1 MDGLHIQ
8 EQNGTYSQWAQIRF
22 CFARLPTRA
31 GRMFLRGRAAN
42 IRASGST
49 LMKTGGPTGQN
60 RAVRVQLVTRLPRAR
75 EDGLIM
81 ENQ

>member
-1 MDGLHIQ
+1 
-8 EQNGTYSQWAQIRF
+8 
-22 CFARLPTRA
+22 
-31 GRMFLRGRAAN
+31 MFLRGRAAN